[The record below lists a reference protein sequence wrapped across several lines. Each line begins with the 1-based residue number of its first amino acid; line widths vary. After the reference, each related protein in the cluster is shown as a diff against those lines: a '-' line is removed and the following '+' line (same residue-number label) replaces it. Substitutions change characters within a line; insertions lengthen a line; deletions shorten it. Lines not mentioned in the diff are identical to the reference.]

1 MAGGVSSAALVDPE
15 SAGTMGTPDVVCH
28 YDPGD
33 RLRQRETRVREHGMA
48 DLSGKTVLI
57 TAAGQGIGRASAL
70 AFARAGARVHATDIN
85 AAALADLRAD
95 NLQTARLDVRDEA
108 AVKALVAGIGTVDI
122 LFNCAGIVHGGT
134 ILEMPDAD
142 LDFAFDLNVKAMIRT
157 IRAVLPGMIERRDGA
172 ILNMASVASSV
183 KGVPNRFAYGV
194 TKAAVIGLTKA
205 VAADYVAHN
214 IRCNAI
220 CPGTVESP
228 SLQERIR
235 AQGDYEQTR
244 AAFIARQPIGR
255 LGTPEEI
262 ADLAVYLA
270 GATYTTGQAV
280 AIDGGWTI

>member
-1 MAGGVSSAALVDPE
+1 
-15 SAGTMGTPDVVCH
+15 
-28 YDPGD
+28 
-33 RLRQRETRVREHGMA
+33 MA
-48 DLSGKTVLI
+48 DLSGKSVLI

-85 AAALADLRAD
+85 AAALGELHAD
-95 NLQTARLDVRDEA
+95 NLKTARLDVRDEA
-108 AVKALVAGIGTVDI
+108 AVKALVAGIGAVDI

-134 ILEMPDAD
+134 ILEMPDTD

-157 IRAVLPGMIERRDGA
+157 IRAVLPGMVERRDGA
-172 ILNMASVASSV
+172 IINMASVASSV

-205 VAADYVAHN
+205 VAADYVADN

-280 AIDGGWTI
+280 TIDGGWTI